1 MNFEDSKQ
9 YILNHKRAFVITVG
23 NYKGGA
29 GKTSNSILIA
39 YKLSKMCIKTLVAD
53 LDPQTNA
60 TKALLLTKSNQSDS
74 ITTVK
79 NTIMAGVAEGSF
91 ENLPIKILNNLYL
104 LPSFTDFEDFPKYI
118 YKNAATEYEESHVLK
133 PLFQPL
139 KKKFNVILLDVP
151 PMSKEVTEN
160 ALVASD
166 YTLISFQTQER
177 SLTGAENYIADLL
190 KYKDKFNLNIDIMG
204 ILPVLQ
210 NKAGSVDQAMLR
222 AVKEKFGEENL
233 FHSIVPHME
242 RIKRFDI
249 TGITDHDRFDK
260 SVMDKYEEV
269 TQEFVCRLANIDQ
282 EEGWCNYG
290 QPFRSTKKAG

>member
-1 MNFEDSKQ
+1 MNLDDSLQ
-9 YILNHKRAFVITVG
+9 YIKNHKDALIITVG

-39 YKLSKMCIKTLVAD
+39 YKLAKFGIKTLVAD

-60 TKALLLTKSNQSDS
+60 TKALLLTKSNQSEN

-79 NTIMAGVAEGSF
+79 NTIMSGVAEGSF
-91 ENLPIKILNNLYL
+91 ENLPIKILDNLYL

-118 YKNAATEYEESHVLK
+118 YKNTTNEYEESHILK

-139 KKKFNVILLDVP
+139 KKEYDVILLDVP

-160 ALVASD
+160 AIVTSD

-190 KYKDKFNLNIDIMG
+190 KYKDRFDLKIDIVG

-210 NKAGSVDQAMLR
+210 NKTGSVDQAMLR
-222 AVKEKFGEENL
+222 AVKEKFGEDNL
-233 FHSIVPHME
+233 FKSIVPHME

-260 SVMDKYEEV
+260 AVMDKYEEV
-269 TQEFVCRLANIDQ
+269 TKEFVIRLANIDN
-282 EEGWCNYG
+282 EEG
-290 QPFRSTKKAG
+290 